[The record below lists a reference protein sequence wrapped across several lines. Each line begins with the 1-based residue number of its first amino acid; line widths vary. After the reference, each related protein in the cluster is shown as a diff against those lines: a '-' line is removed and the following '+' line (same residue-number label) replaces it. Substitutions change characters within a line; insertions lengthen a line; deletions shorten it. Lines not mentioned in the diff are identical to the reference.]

1 MQDIRQILDR
11 YNNDKT
17 RLMDI
22 LIDIQSDHGY
32 IAPETTLVLAKSLN
46 VSGADIN
53 ETLSFYHF
61 FTTKPSGK
69 IRIYVNNSVVSYMHG
84 YKEVVK
90 AFEQELGCSMGT
102 LTSDGQ
108 FGLFETSCIGMNDQ
122 EVAALINNMPF
133 TNLTP
138 EKVKGIVTELK
149 AGKEPHE
156 LITAKGDGQNASE
169 LIGSMVNNNIL
180 QTGPIMEKDYEVGAG
195 LKKTIKTTPEAT
207 IEEVKKSN
215 IRGRGGAGFPTGMKW
230 EFCRKAEGDQ
240 KYIFC
245 NADEGEPGTFKDR
258 VLLTE
263 YPEML
268 FEGMAIAGYAVG
280 ATEGILYIRYE
291 YKYLQKYLE
300 NVLAQM
306 KTNSFLGENILGK
319 DGFIFN
325 IRIQF
330 GAGAYVCGE
339 ESALIESAEG
349 KRGEPRD
356 RPPFPVESGYLCKPT
371 SVNNVET
378 LCAIS
383 KIIVKSADWYKS
395 FGTDK
400 SDGTKILS
408 ISGDCSKPGIYEIP
422 WGASMKEILEMADA
436 KDVQAIQVGGPS
448 GTLIAEAEF
457 NRQLSFE
464 DLPTGGSF
472 IIIGKNRDLLKDVVL
487 NFMDFFIEESC
498 GSCQP
503 CRSLPPIMKQ
513 AVEKIINGNGVKQD
527 LNKILEWADIMQAN
541 RCGLGTTAANPIV
554 WSIKNFRHLYE
565 DKIQTDADYKSS
577 FDMAN
582 AVKDSCQFVGRT
594 PNLEGHHE

>member
-1 MQDIRQILDR
+1 A
-11 YNNDKT
+11 
-17 RLMDI
+17 
-22 LIDIQSDHGY
+22 DIQ
-32 IAPETTLVLAKSLN
+32 ETM
-46 VSGADIN
+46 
-53 ETLSFYHF
+53 SFYHF

-69 IRIYVNNSVVSYMHG
+69 IRIYVNNSVVACMNGFHD
-84 YKEVVK
+84 VVK
-90 AFEQELGCSMGT
+90 AFEKALGCSIGSVT
-102 LTSDGQ
+102 DDGQ

-122 EVAALINNMPF
+122 EVAALINNIPF
-133 TNLTP
+133 TKLTA
-138 EKVKGIVTELK
+138 ETATTIANELK
-149 AGKEPHE
+149 TGKQPHE
-156 LITAKGDGQNASE
+156 LVTKKGDGKNASDLIASMVQNNVHKTGPLMDAE
-169 LIGSMVNNNIL
+169 YEIGS
-180 QTGPIMEKDYEVGAG
+180 G
-195 LKKTIKTTPEAT
+195 LKKALEQTPEAV
-207 IEEVKKSN
+207 INEIKKAN

-230 EFCRKAEGDQ
+230 EFCRKATGDQ
-240 KYIFC
+240 KYVFC

-268 FEGMAIAGYAVG
+268 FEGMAVAGYAIG

-300 NVLAQM
+300 HTLATLTQ
-306 KTNSFLGENILGK
+306 KNLLGQNILGK
-319 DGFIFN
+319 NGFNFT

-378 LCAIS
+378 LCAVS
-383 KIIVKSADWYKS
+383 KIIVEGSDWYKS

-408 ISGDCSKPGIYEIP
+408 ISGDCQKPGIYEVS
-422 WGASMKEILEMADA
+422 WGVTMKEILEMAGA
-436 KDVQAIQVGGPS
+436 QNTQAIQVGGPS
-448 GTLIAEAEF
+448 GTLIGENEF

-472 IIIGKNRDLLKDVVL
+472 IIIGNKRDLLKDVVL
-487 NFMDFFIEESC
+487 NFTDFFIEESC

-503 CRSLPPIMKQ
+503 CRSLPPILKQ
-513 AVEKIINGNGVKQD
+513 TVEKIINGHGVKKD
-527 LNKILEWADIMQAN
+527 LDNLLAWNDIMQAN
-541 RCGLGTTAANPIV
+541 RCGLGMTAANPIV

-565 DKIQTDADYKSS
+565 DKITSDKDYDSS
-577 FDMAN
+577 FNLAD
-582 AVKDSCQFVGRT
+582 AVKNSCQFVGRT